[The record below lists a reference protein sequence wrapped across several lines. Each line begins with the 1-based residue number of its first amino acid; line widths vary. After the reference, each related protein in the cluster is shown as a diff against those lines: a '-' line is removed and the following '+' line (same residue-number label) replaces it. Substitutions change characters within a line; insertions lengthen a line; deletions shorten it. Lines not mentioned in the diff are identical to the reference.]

1 MLTKR
6 FQFEFYAHHLGKVT
20 NYGRVVCNVQNLLW
34 EDNKSGLKK
43 VQSLSLGQVIFL
55 AGQVTNKAPFPNG
68 QEYRQVKIIN

>member
-6 FQFEFYAHHLGKVT
+6 FEFEFYAHHLGKVT
-20 NYGRVVCNVQNLLW
+20 IMVVLYAMCRICW
-34 EDNKSGLKK
+34 REDNKSGLKK